1 MLVTVI
7 ANEKCDYVKS
17 KMRYKWKILCAIDD
31 SPEKPLE
38 PIHMGVAR
46 ERASAHG
53 GMGKVNFLVMQNKY
67 YETYYAA
74 MSLCGCVFLCV
85 GG

>member
-1 MLVTVI
+1 MTVI

-53 GMGKVNFLVMQNKY
+53 GMGKVNFLVM
-67 YETYYAA
+67 
-74 MSLCGCVFLCV
+74 
-85 GG
+85 